1 MIEKLQA
8 HYGFTRMP
16 FGRDLAPGMLH
27 RHAAHNEAC
36 ARITWCIA
44 ERAIGVITGE
54 VGAGKTVSVRTVLA
68 GLDAS
73 RHTIIYLPNP
83 MIGIRGL
90 HEMIVATFG
99 GQPDRSYSR
108 LTAQASAMLAAE
120 RDERGK
126 TPVLVIDEAHLLR
139 YEQLE
144 TIRMLTNHNLDADSP
159 LACLLIG
166 QPTLRRTMKLAVL
179 AALEQRTALRYAM
192 PPMTSQETSS
202 YISHHLKLAGRSD
215 PLFSDDAACPDPHH
229 LPRLP
234 PRGEQPGHPGA
245 RRHLRRRQS
254 HRRRASRPL
263 RHHRSHR
270 HLTGTSPTTTG
281 TTTTKAP
288 QPHRLRG
295 FLASQPRH
303 RERLLRRHLQRRA
316 TLNAA
321 GLTTGHGRPF
331 DVKAV
336 QWIRH
341 AYHIPAPAPYA
352 PGEIST
358 AEAARQLGCSTS
370 VIYHWIHTGQ
380 VTARRGQSG
389 RLCIPWNDQVSAR
402 CQELVTQSARLGR
415 TACPRTLPAPPSPA
429 ADGEVSVTEAAY
441 QLGCSIH
448 VIYYWIDTGKLAA
461 RRSQGGRLC
470 IPWNN
475 QVQAECRARI
485 ELSGHLNPAARKTK
499 PRRRH

>member
-144 TIRMLTNHNLDADSP
+144 TIRMLTLCRDRDYAGGRQGCPGDRVHVCPADG
-159 LACLLIG
+159 I
-166 QPTLRRTMKLAVL
+166 
-179 AALEQRTALRYAM
+179 
-192 PPMTSQETSS
+192 
-202 YISHHLKLAGRSD
+202 I
-215 PLFSDDAACPDPHH
+215 PD
-229 LPRLP
+229 
-234 PRGEQPGHPGA
+234 
-245 RRHLRRRQS
+245 
-254 HRRRASRPL
+254 
-263 RHHRSHR
+263 
-270 HLTGTSPTTTG
+270 
-281 TTTTKAP
+281 
-288 QPHRLRG
+288 LRG
-295 FLASQPRH
+295 
-303 RERLLRRHLQRRA
+303 RRGACR
-316 TLNAA
+316 AA
-321 GLTTGHGRPF
+321 GTCPSSSSATRSGPGPF
-331 DVKAV
+331 
-336 QWIRH
+336 
-341 AYHIPAPAPYA
+341 P
-352 PGEIST
+352 
-358 AEAARQLGCSTS
+358 
-370 VIYHWIHTGQ
+370 
-380 VTARRGQSG
+380 
-389 RLCIPWNDQVSAR
+389 SA
-402 CQELVTQSARLGR
+402 
-415 TACPRTLPAPPSPA
+415 
-429 ADGEVSVTEAAY
+429 
-441 QLGCSIH
+441 
-448 VIYYWIDTGKLAA
+448 
-461 RRSQGGRLC
+461 
-470 IPWNN
+470 
-475 QVQAECRARI
+475 
-485 ELSGHLNPAARKTK
+485 
-499 PRRRH
+499 

>member
-1 MIEKLQA
+1 MIDKLQA

-44 ERAIGVITGE
+44 ERAIGVVTGE

-192 PPMTSQETSS
+192 PPMTGQETSS

-215 PLFSDDAACPDPHH
+215 PLFSDDAATLIHTTSRGY
-229 LPRLP
+229 PRAVNNLAIQALVATYAADSKTVLYGVA
-234 PRGEQPGHPGA
+234 GEDALSALVNLGYQ
-245 RRHLRRRQS
+245 
-254 HRRRASRPL
+254 RP
-263 RHHRSHR
+263 
-270 HLTGTSPTTTG
+270 
-281 TTTTKAP
+281 
-288 QPHRLRG
+288 
-295 FLASQPRH
+295 
-303 RERLLRRHLQRRA
+303 
-316 TLNAA
+316 AA
-321 GLTTGHGRPF
+321 Q
-331 DVKAV
+331 KAV
-336 QWIRH
+336 ETVIAKHPELAGDFEALFRAAMGLIR
-341 AYHIPAPAPYA
+341 
-352 PGEIST
+352 
-358 AEAARQLGCSTS
+358 
-370 VIYHWIHTGQ
+370 
-380 VTARRGQSG
+380 
-389 RLCIPWNDQVSAR
+389 
-402 CQELVTQSARLGR
+402 
-415 TACPRTLPAPPSPA
+415 
-429 ADGEVSVTEAAY
+429 
-441 QLGCSIH
+441 
-448 VIYYWIDTGKLAA
+448 
-461 RRSQGGRLC
+461 
-470 IPWNN
+470 
-475 QVQAECRARI
+475 
-485 ELSGHLNPAARKTK
+485 
-499 PRRRH
+499 

>member
-1 MIEKLQA
+1 MIDKLQA

-27 RHAAHNEAC
+27 RHAARNEAC

-99 GQPDRSYSR
+99 GQPDRSHSR

-215 PLFSDDAACPDPHH
+215 PLVSDDAAALIHTTSRGY
-229 LPRLP
+229 PR
-234 PRGEQPGHPGA
+234 A
-245 RRHLRRRQS
+245 VNN
-254 HRRRASRPL
+254 
-263 RHHRSHR
+263 
-270 HLTGTSPTTTG
+270 
-281 TTTTKAP
+281 
-288 QPHRLRG
+288 
-295 FLASQPRH
+295 LAIQA
-303 RERLLRRHLQRRA
+303 LVA
-316 TLNAA
+316 TYAA
-321 GLTTGHGRPF
+321 G
-331 DVKAV
+331 KAIV
-336 QWIRH
+336 DEQ
-341 AYHIPAPAPYA
+341 
-352 PGEIST
+352 
-358 AEAARQLGCSTS
+358 AAR
-370 VIYHWIHTGQ
+370 
-380 VTARRGQSG
+380 
-389 RLCIPWNDQVSAR
+389 
-402 CQELVTQSARLGR
+402 
-415 TACPRTLPAPPSPA
+415 A
-429 ADGEVSVTEAAY
+429 AVTE
-441 QLGCSIH
+441 
-448 VIYYWIDTGKLAA
+448 VTDT
-461 RRSQGGRLC
+461 
-470 IPWNN
+470 
-475 QVQAECRARI
+475 
-485 ELSGHLNPAARKTK
+485 
-499 PRRRH
+499 